1 MASFDF
7 SAIWKWIIRNATP
20 VTFDNEV
27 DLFEQLFWPYV
38 RNEKAVFESARIS
51 KIKSGREQLPK
62 KMVALYNS
70 RGEYASALMDEVENL
85 LSLNFADAGKAL
97 AELADIIQSDDSI
110 SPTEK
115 RNLLHRA
122 AVDGWDQPVQW
133 VTDMICRSMMFRQQ
147 AKTA

>member
-1 MASFDF
+1 MESFCF
-7 SAIWKWIIRNATP
+7 STIWKWIIRNATP
-20 VTFDNEV
+20 VSFNSEQ
-27 DLFEQLFWPYV
+27 DLYEQMFWLYL
-38 RNEKAVFESARIS
+38 RDEKAVFESARIS
-51 KIKSGREQLPK
+51 RIKTGRERLPQ

-70 RGEYASALMDEVENL
+70 REEYASALMEEVETL
-85 LSLNFADAGKAL
+85 LFQDFADAGKAL

-133 VTDMICRSMMFRQQ
+133 VTDMICRSMMFRAN

>member
-70 RGEYASALMDEVENL
+70 RGEYASALMDEVEKL
-85 LSLNFADAGKAL
+85 LSLNFADAGKAM
-97 AELADIIQSDDSI
+97 AELVEIIRSDDTI

-122 AVDGWDQPVQW
+122 AVDGWDQPVEW
-133 VTDMICRSMMFRQQ
+133 VTAMICRSMMFR
-147 AKTA
+147 AASKTA

>member
-1 MASFDF
+1 MASFHF
-7 SAIWKWIIRNATP
+7 ATIWQWIIRNATP
-20 VTFDNEV
+20 VTFDNEA
-27 DLFEQLFWPYV
+27 DLFEQMFWPYV
-38 RNEKAVFESARIS
+38 RNEKAVFEAARIS
-51 KIKSGREQLPK
+51 RIKTGRERLPQ

-70 RGEYASALMDEVENL
+70 RGEYASALMEEVDKL

-133 VTDMICRSMMFRQQ
+133 VTDMICRSMMFR
-147 AKTA
+147 ANIKTA

>member
-1 MASFDF
+1 MESFCF
-7 SAIWKWIIRNATP
+7 STIWKWIIRNATP
-20 VTFDNEV
+20 VSFNSEQ
-27 DLFEQLFWPYV
+27 DLYEQMFWLYL
-38 RNEKAVFESARIS
+38 RDEKAVFESARIS
-51 KIKSGREQLPK
+51 RIKTGRERLPQ

-70 RGEYASALMDEVENL
+70 REEYASALMEEVETL
-85 LSLNFADAGKAL
+85 LFQDFADAGKAL

-133 VTDMICRSMMFRQQ
+133 VTDMICRSMMFR
-147 AKTA
+147 ANIKTA

>member
-1 MASFDF
+1 MESFCF
-7 SAIWKWIIRNATP
+7 STLWKWTIRNATP
-20 VTFDNEV
+20 VSFNTEQ
-27 DLFEQLFWPYV
+27 DLWEQMFWV
-38 RNEKAVFESARIS
+38 FLRDEKAVFESARIS
-51 KIKSGREQLPK
+51 RIKSGREQLPK

-70 RGEYASALMDEVENL
+70 REEYASALMDEVEKL
-85 LSLNFADAGKAL
+85 LSLDFADAGKAL

-133 VTDMICRSMMFRQQ
+133 VTDMICRSMMFRAN